1 MDSISWRSQAFSL
14 RQNNEWTKTKRNQSW
29 HLLKKSLDKMK
40 GYGQS
45 NLLRLYT
52 QRKVRV
58 GLLMTHQFL

>member
-14 RQNNEWTKTKRNQSW
+14 RQNNEWTKLKETKAGIYW
-29 HLLKKSLDKMK
+29 KKSLDKMK
-40 GYGQS
+40 GYRRS
-45 NLLRLYT
+45 KLLRLYT